1 MKKRKRLPK
10 VSVLVTDQVPFQ
22 VEARQQDVKRRR
34 LFNHNI
40 VPIANQLM
48 ELFNKSWDDAKREA
62 MAEYE
67 MFGHQFFINRGGI
80 LV

>member
-1 MKKRKRLPK
+1 MKKKRLPQ
-10 VSVLVTDQVPFQ
+10 VAVLVTDQVPFQ

-48 ELFNKSWDDAKREA
+48 ELKGLLWEKAKVEA
-62 MAEYE
+62 KAEFE
-67 MFGHQFFINRGGI
+67 LFGHKLFIDRGGV